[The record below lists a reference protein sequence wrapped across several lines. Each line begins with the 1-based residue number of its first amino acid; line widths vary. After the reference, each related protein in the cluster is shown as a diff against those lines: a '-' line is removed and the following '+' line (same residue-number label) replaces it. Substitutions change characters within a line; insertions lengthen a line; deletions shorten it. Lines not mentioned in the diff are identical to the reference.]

1 MLKWPS
7 RRPLRGVF
15 ARTKIVAAH
24 RLPIESGLT
33 RVRAKKGPRRR
44 IVDGMETS
52 ASPSELSQRQQAVLL
67 ATVQE
72 FIATAGPVGSQQI
85 AMRYPLGVRAAM
97 ARNLMAELESAGYLR
112 QPHTSAGR
120 VPTDRAF
127 RHYVDHVMA
136 MRRLGFQDRAQIEL
150 CYSAGPRELGEV
162 MRETSRLLA
171 LLTGQAAMVMAPRLE
186 LIKLERVSFLH
197 LREREVLGIF
207 VAAGGGMHQRLVQT
221 ANDHSQEELDR
232 MARYLNQAL
241 HGRTLE
247 EAREWIEERQ
257 GEDRARYDRFM
268 RAALALGGALA
279 ERAGATSEIYVEGSA
294 KVADQPEFANH
305 NRLRELLHAL
315 EDRSAL
321 LDLLERSVAR
331 NGLTVSIGSENVDA
345 RLASLSV
352 VAASYQSGAMP
363 LGSVAVVGPVRM
375 DYERVIP
382 LVDYTARTLSRL
394 LEH

>member
-1 MLKWPS
+1 MKPRLRVEKVEGPS
-7 RRPLRGVF
+7 TSYEYG
-15 ARTKIVAAH
+15 H
-24 RLPIESGLT
+24 QQ
-33 RVRAKKGPRRR
+33 R
-44 IVDGMETS
+44 IVDAMET
-52 ASPSELSQRQQAVLL
+52 AAQSELSQRQHAVLL

-72 FIATAGPVGSQQI
+72 FITTAEPVGSHQI
-85 AMRYPLGVRAAM
+85 TMRYPLGVRAAM

-127 RHYVDHVMA
+127 RHYVDHVMSA
-136 MRRLGFQDRAQIEL
+136 QHIGFKDRSQIEL

-171 LLTGQAAMVMAPRLE
+171 LLTGQAALVMAPRLE
-186 LIKLERVSFLH
+186 SIKLERVSFVR
-197 LREREVLGIF
+197 LREREVLAIF
-207 VAAGGGMHQRLVQT
+207 VAAADGVHNRFVQT
-221 ANDHSQEELDR
+221 EYDHGQEELDR
-232 MARYLNQAL
+232 MARYLNEAL

-257 GEDRARYDRFM
+257 REDRARYNRFM

-279 ERAGATSEIYVEGSA
+279 GRVGSTEVYVEGSA
-294 KVADQPEFANH
+294 KVADQPEFADH

-321 LDLLERSVAR
+321 LDLLERSVAHS
-331 NGLTVSIGSENVDA
+331 GLTVSIGSENFDA

-363 LGSVAVVGPVRM
+363 LGSVAIVGPVRM

-382 LVDYTARTLSRL
+382 LVDYTARALSRM

>member
-1 MLKWPS
+1 
-7 RRPLRGVF
+7 
-15 ARTKIVAAH
+15 
-24 RLPIESGLT
+24 
-33 RVRAKKGPRRR
+33 
-44 IVDGMETS
+44 MEPTT
-52 ASPSELSQRQQAVLL
+52 AQGELSHRQHSVLL

-72 FIATAGPVGSQQI
+72 FIVTAEPVGSQQI
-85 AMRYPLGVRAAM
+85 AVRYPLGVRAAM
-97 ARNLMAELESAGYLR
+97 VRNLMAELESAGYLR

-136 MRRLGFQDRAQIEL
+136 ERHIGFEDRSQIEL

-171 LLTGQAAMVMAPRLE
+171 LLTGQAALVMAPRLE
-186 LIKLERVSFLH
+186 SIKLERVSFVR
-197 LREREVLGIF
+197 LREREVLAIF
-207 VAAGGGMHQRLVQT
+207 VAAADGVHNRLVQT
-221 ANDHSQEELDR
+221 EDDHGQEELDR
-232 MARYLNQAL
+232 MARYLNEAL

-257 GEDRARYDRFM
+257 REDRARYDRFM

-279 ERAGATSEIYVEGSA
+279 ERVGSTEVYVEGSA
-294 KVADQPEFANH
+294 KVAGQPEFADH
-305 NRLRELLHAL
+305 NRLLELLHAL

-321 LDLLERSVAR
+321 LDLLERSIAHS
-331 NGLTVSIGSENVDA
+331 GLTVSIGSENFDA

-352 VAASYQSGAMP
+352 VAASYQSGALP
-363 LGSVAVVGPVRM
+363 LGSVAIVGPVRM

>member
-1 MLKWPS
+1 
-7 RRPLRGVF
+7 
-15 ARTKIVAAH
+15 
-24 RLPIESGLT
+24 
-33 RVRAKKGPRRR
+33 
-44 IVDGMETS
+44 METPT
-52 ASPSELSQRQQAVLL
+52 AQGELSYRQHSVLL

-72 FIATAGPVGSQQI
+72 FIATAEPVGSQQI
-85 AMRYPLGVRAAM
+85 AARYPLGVRAAM
-97 ARNLMAELESAGYLR
+97 VRNLMAELESAGYLR

-127 RHYVDHVMA
+127 RYYVDHIMSV
-136 MRRLGFQDRAQIEL
+136 RHIGFEDRAQIEL

-171 LLTGQAAMVMAPRLE
+171 LLTGQAALVMAPRLE
-186 LIKLERVSFLH
+186 AIKLERVSFVR
-197 LREREVLGIF
+197 LREREVLAIF
-207 VAAGGGMHQRLVQT
+207 VAAADGVHNRLVQT
-221 ANDHSQEELDR
+221 EQDHSQEELDR
-232 MARYLNQAL
+232 MARYLNEAL

-257 GEDRARYDRFM
+257 REDRARYDRFM

-279 ERAGATSEIYVEGSA
+279 ERAGSSEVYVEGSA
-294 KVADQPEFANH
+294 KVADQPEFADH
-305 NRLRELLHAL
+305 DRMRELLHAL

-321 LDLLERSVAR
+321 LDLLERSLAHS
-331 NGLTVSIGSENVDA
+331 GPTVSIGSENFDA
-345 RLASLSV
+345 RLTSLSV
-352 VAASYQSGAMP
+352 VAASYQSGAIP
-363 LGSVAVVGPVRM
+363 LGSVAIVGPVRM